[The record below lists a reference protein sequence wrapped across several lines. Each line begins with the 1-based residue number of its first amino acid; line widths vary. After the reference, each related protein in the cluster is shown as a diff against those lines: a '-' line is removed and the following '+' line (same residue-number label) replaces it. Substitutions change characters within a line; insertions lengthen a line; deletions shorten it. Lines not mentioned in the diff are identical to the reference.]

1 MNIQEKFQTISLLS
15 KASLSKY
22 AEKGFRYIHYG
33 LIQVAVKPLVH
44 IGVDA
49 PAYLALRDKR
59 LKRYKPSLLAMIQ
72 TNICNGP
79 IYFNCAPNYSVSLT
93 DPLIMNSLVLDIHMQ
108 GDEFEKLTEQFV
120 VMYRVY
126 YRLLS
131 SQLNPRFKLVP
142 TSRDETVLLHIDAE
156 QSKTFTPKRL
166 KWHEITIPDEF
177 QIENPHPCPDIERKE
192 ISQIIE
198 EPNGNVLI
206 RFNSMREHGSSSIPM
221 EPSRHSFAH
230 PRRQSYAESSEQPF
244 RIPNAIHV
252 HHTAPIPEVSTSTLL
267 SPTASQMK
275 GFKDTDFC
283 KISHINVHTNLAKKW
298 KLSDGNIIT
307 QIHPPLQSL
316 RLDTPEGELIASPFK
331 KGKDSNDSINMEDIR
346 KIYHQNNYSNQ
357 ILHTI
362 ATQVDSLSSEIKSI
376 PKTNTSRFPAS
387 YSAPHFQPS
396 SFSKTQ
402 EAQLIR
408 PSSSSVSPPSPLLH
422 KISQTL
428 DKINS
433 NLPTSSHINT
443 IDQEN
448 LDNSSSFSDAS
459 NRELKEK
466 LHISLIHDD
475 SSSDHHPEDFQDFSS
490 TDEDQ
495 KELIFDIIQD
505 LPPEA
510 QKKQLEKL
518 KALILR
524 EESSSARLI
533 EPFSI
538 SKMFDKYPNLNPP
551 IRQNGTMGLQAEI
564 RSLKAQVKE
573 LKERVFSVETK
584 NLELDTQIAVLHSQ
598 NSKGK
603 EIIPDSSIPDFTLA
617 EIPMPEL
624 RVPWIFCWSYKISQ
638 LYPKEF
644 PMSLIREFKI
654 KWWTSYSVELCSQE
668 AVLKFVQ
675 STQQIQRSIQHLTKS
690 AGPSRVVQTP
700 ATPVKASALP
710 TPLKPEKLESSCSTI
725 TPDDADEAAQ
735 FQEWLRFK
743 AVQQQFKQSKSHS
756 PPSSQDSSTEPLGTD
771 PIGGQDPFDF

>member
-15 KASLSKY
+15 KASLNKY

-49 PAYLALRDKR
+49 PVYLALRDKR

-131 SQLNPRFKLVP
+131 SQLNPRFKLIP
-142 TSRDETVLLHIDAE
+142 TSRDETVLLHIEAE

-177 QIENPHPCPDIERKE
+177 QIENPHPFPDIERNE

-206 RFNSMREHGSSSIPM
+206 RFNSMREQGSTSIPM

-230 PRRQSYAESSEQPF
+230 SRRQTYAESSEPSI
-244 RIPNAIHV
+244 RMPNAIHV
-252 HHTAPIPEVSTSTLL
+252 HHTAPIPEVSTSPPL

-275 GFKDTDFC
+275 EYFLIKQGFEETDFC
-283 KISHINVHTNLAKKW
+283 KISHINVHTSLAKKW

-316 RLDTPEGELIASPFK
+316 RLDTSEGEIVASPFK
-331 KGKDSNDSINMEDIR
+331 KGKDSDDSIKMEDIR

-376 PKTNTSRFPAS
+376 PKANTSRFPAS

-408 PSSSSVSPPSPLLH
+408 PTSSSVSPPSPLLH

-433 NLPTSSHINT
+433 NLPNSSRINT

-448 LDNSSSFSDAS
+448 LDDLSSSSDTS
-459 NRELKEK
+459 NN
-466 LHISLIHDD
+466 
-475 SSSDHHPEDFQDFSS
+475 SSSDHQPEDFQDFSS
-490 TDEDQ
+490 TDEDNTVKDQ

-538 SKMFDKYPNLNPP
+538 SKMFDRYPNLNPP
-551 IRQNGTMGLQAEI
+551 IRQNGTTGLQAEI

-584 NLELDTQIAVLHSQ
+584 NLELDTQIAVLQSKT
-598 NSKGK
+598 SKGK
-603 EIIPDSSIPDFTLA
+603 EIIPDSSIPDFPLA

-638 LYPKEF
+638 LYSKEF

-675 STQQIQRSIQHLTKS
+675 STQQIQRSIQHLSKG

-700 ATPVKASALP
+700 ATSAKASAPP
-710 TPLKPEKLESSCSTI
+710 TPLKQEKLESSCSKI
-725 TPDDADEAAQ
+725 TTDDADEAAQ
-735 FQEWLRFK
+735 FQEFLRFK
-743 AVQQQFKQSKSHS
+743 AFQQQFKQSKSHS
-756 PPSSQDSSTEPLGTD
+756 PTSSQESSTELLGTD

>member
-49 PAYLALRDKR
+49 PVYLALRDKR

-131 SQLNPRFKLVP
+131 SQLNPRFKLIP

-198 EPNGNVLI
+198 DPNGNVLI
-206 RFNSMREHGSSSIPM
+206 RFNSMREHGSPSIPM

-230 PRRQSYAESSEQPF
+230 SRRQSYAESSEQSF
-244 RIPNAIHV
+244 RMPHAIHV
-252 HHTAPIPEVSTSTLL
+252 HHTAPIPEVSTSPPL
-267 SPTASQMK
+267 SPIASQMK
-275 GFKDTDFC
+275 EYFLIKQGFDDTDFSI
-283 KISHINVHTNLAKKW
+283 ISHINVHTSLAKKW

-307 QIHPPLQSL
+307 QIHPPC
-316 RLDTPEGELIASPFK
+316 ELIASPFK

-376 PKTNTSRFPAS
+376 PKANTSRFPAS

-408 PSSSSVSPPSPLLH
+408 PTSSSVSPPSPLLH

-433 NLPTSSHINT
+433 SLPTSSHINT

-448 LDNSSSFSDAS
+448 LDDFSSFSDAS
-459 NRELKEK
+459 NN
-466 LHISLIHDD
+466 
-475 SSSDHHPEDFQDFSS
+475 SSSDHQPEDFQDFSS
-490 TDEDQ
+490 TDE
-495 KELIFDIIQD
+495 D

-584 NLELDTQIAVLHSQ
+584 NLELDTQLAVLHSQ

-638 LYPKEF
+638 LYSKDF

-700 ATPVKASALP
+700 AIPVKASAPP
-710 TPLKPEKLESSCSTI
+710 TPLKQEKLESSCSTI

-735 FQEWLRFK
+735 FQEFLRFK
-743 AVQQQFKQSKSHS
+743 AFQQQFKQSKSHS
-756 PPSSQDSSTEPLGTD
+756 PTSSQDSSTELLGTD